1 MPTYRRTPPLTL
13 TEDDRRLLEQVRD
26 SRTEE
31 IRRVERARVI
41 LAYADGSSV
50 PRVARMMAV
59 TQPTVYRSSGRRWP
73 LARWPRSKT

>member
-31 IRRVERARVI
+31 IRRVERARII